1 MCLREQSAIQEAN
14 AGEPQPAFPF
24 TREQFLRDR
33 VAVVVRQHVRL
44 LDPMLLQQRL
54 AEVGLQARWHTC
66 ALRGLDESPKP
77 SKSSAYK
84 E

>member
-33 VAVVVRQHVRL
+33 VAVIVRQHVRL
-44 LDPMLLQQRL
+44 LDSMQLQQRL
-54 AEVGLQARWHTC
+54 AEVGLQADGI
-66 ALRGLDESPKP
+66 RGVARLGRQPE
-77 SKSSAYK
+77 A